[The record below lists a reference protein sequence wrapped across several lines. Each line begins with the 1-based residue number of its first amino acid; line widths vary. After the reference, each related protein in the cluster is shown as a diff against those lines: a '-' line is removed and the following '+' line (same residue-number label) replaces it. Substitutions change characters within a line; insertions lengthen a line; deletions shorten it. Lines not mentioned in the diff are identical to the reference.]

1 MLSNVINI
9 RCKVE
14 KLVAL
19 IKLRTLDII
28 QKTLSLR
35 FETIKLHFGLFIVS
49 NMTSTIIP
57 GGSETQPPHE
67 LLVLRG
73 QAGGRCPQL

>member
-1 MLSNVINI
+1 MLSNVIKI

-14 KLVAL
+14 TLVAL

-35 FETIKLHFGLFIVS
+35 FETAKLHFGLLIVS
-49 NMTSTIIP
+49 NMTSTIIL
-57 GGSETQPPHE
+57 GGSKTQPPHE

-73 QAGGRCPQL
+73 QAGGR

>member
-14 KLVAL
+14 TLVAL

-28 QKTLSLR
+28 QMTLSLC
-35 FETIKLHFGLFIVS
+35 FETAKLHFGLLIVS
-49 NMTSTIIP
+49 NMTSTIIL